1 MRRHGQ
7 SRRGR
12 AMTLSA
18 ALVAVATAFSAA
30 LPAAGQ
36 AYRVVD
42 VTPPGYTI
50 LTFGGAGGGQAV
62 GSGIAP
68 GEQFTRPLLWTDA
81 TKPQVVQL
89 NPPGFGV
96 GYAYD
101 ADGVRQVGT
110 AAGGG
115 VGQGY
120 QALLWNGSPGSY
132 VNLTP
137 PGTNNAFAAAI
148 DGDRQFGW
156 ARPNNATLDRAMA
169 WSGTAASALD
179 INPPGFGYSHALGA
193 GDGQAVGLARRNNNV
208 GEAAHPML
216 WSGPSLAPTDLLPA
230 GYAEAIAYDA
240 DGGRQVGIGFKV
252 VEGVDYHALLW
263 SGTAASAV
271 SLHPLSGFRSSWASA
286 IEGDTQ
292 VGHGVVANF
301 TERALLWR
309 GSAESVVNL
318 HALLP
323 AGYTASSA
331 GDVDTA
337 GNVYGW
343 ARDAAGVQRAVIW
356 TVVPEPASAVSLLA
370 PASCLLLRQRRAT
383 FVASAGRI

>member
-1 MRRHGQ
+1 MRQQGQ
-7 SRRGR
+7 SRRG
-12 AMTLSA
+12 
-18 ALVAVATAFSAA
+18 LVATLAVAVMVLAAA

-68 GEQFTRPLLWTDA
+68 GEQYTRPLLWPDA
-81 TKPQVVQL
+81 TKPHVIDL
-89 NPPGFGV
+89 TPPGFGG

-101 ADGVRQVGT
+101 ADGLRQVGT
-110 AAGGG
+110 GGG
-115 VGQGY
+115 AGVGEGY
-120 QALLWNGSPGSY
+120 QALLWTGSPGSY

-148 DGDRQFGW
+148 DGGRQFGW
-156 ARPNNATLDRAMA
+156 AMPNTSTLDHAMA
-169 WSGTAASALD
+169 WSGTAASAVD

-193 GDGQAVGLARRNNNV
+193 GDGQAVGLARRNNNL
-208 GEAAHPML
+208 GEAAHPIL
-216 WSGPSLAPTDLLPA
+216 WSGPSLTPTDLLPA

-252 VEGVDYHALLW
+252 VEAVDYYALLW

-292 VGHGVVANF
+292 VGHGVVHDF
-301 TERALLWR
+301 SERALLWR
-309 GSAESVVNL
+309 GSAASVVNL
-318 HALLP
+318 HAFLP
-323 AGYTASSA
+323 AGYTGSSA
-331 GDVDTA
+331 GDMDA
-337 GNVYGW
+337 SGNVYGW
-343 ARDAAGVQRAVIW
+343 ARDGQRVQHAVVW
-356 TVVPEPASAVSLLA
+356 TPVPEPAGALSLLA
-370 PASCLLLRQRRAT
+370 PAACLLLRQQRRAPK
-383 FVASAGRI
+383 ARG